1 MPTLDYILVVFAC
14 ILFICMFIFL
24 TEDEYGEKPKI
35 YSKGYVILSGIMSF
49 IPYLNF
55 VLAVALFIIYLI
67 ARGTGTL
74 CLKHT
79 KFTEKWFGVTDDD

>member
-1 MPTLDYILVVFAC
+1 MSTLDYILVVFAC

-35 YSKGYVILSGIMSF
+35 YSKGYVILFGIMSF
-49 IPYLNF
+49 VPYLNLIF
-55 VLAVALFIIYLI
+55 AIVLFFTYLF
-67 ARGTGTL
+67 ARGSSTL
-74 CLKHT
+74 RLKHT